1 MAQVFVRVDGRVIFD
16 GDVPDWHP
24 LPDIP
29 NNPQPGSFTD
39 LPRAQ
44 KRAVKQAMSKA
55 AHAALDKALTRTF
68 GE

>member
-1 MAQVFVRVDGRVIFD
+1 MVHVDIKVDGKPLWA

-55 AHAALDKALTRTF
+55 AHAALEKALERTF
-68 GE
+68 GD